1 MKCMRRPPC
10 TTKMVEVDFDVAA
23 EAAASVP
30 DPELQKSPRRTRK
43 ERKAAE
49 PTVEQSEP
57 VQEEITTEQES
68 EEPVTAPEETMNTP
82 EPPVRGQR
90 RRRTRS

>member
-1 MKCMRRPPC
+1 MEA
-10 TTKMVEVDFDVAA
+10 VGEAVQEAAGDAEEVDFDVAA

-30 DPELQKSPRRTRK
+30 DPELQKPPRRTRK

-49 PTVEQSEP
+49 P
-57 VQEEITTEQES
+57 VQEDTEAPEQES
-68 EEPVTAPEETMNTP
+68 EEPVTEPEETMNTP